1 MVKFFPPLNAQECPG
16 SADLYPKG
24 NSCGHIGL
32 IWGEV
37 GVGKSTLVF
46 QAALNEAS
54 EPSKLVLYVNTHQ
67 YPIFQRVNRLFQNFS
82 SLDKNQIKILNVG
95 SFHQLRNE
103 VIELEYLAYLAGKA
117 RSALT
122 LIIIDSITSLYSL
135 AIGKKESAVKRNQEL
150 NEIFGILKY
159 IAKRQNISI
168 LVTAEERFQDI
179 ENIIERKPAGGRI
192 MNYWVDFSLKIERGR
207 EDNTRSL
214 IIRKEPSGGQEKW
227 GALMTDTGLF
237 ATRKI

>member
-1 MVKFFPPLNAQECPG
+1 M
-16 SADLYPKG
+16 
-24 NSCGHIGL
+24 
-32 IWGEV
+32 
-37 GVGKSTLVF
+37 
-46 QAALNEAS
+46 
-54 EPSKLVLYVNTHQ
+54 
-67 YPIFQRVNRLFQNFS
+67 
-82 SLDKNQIKILNVG
+82 
-95 SFHQLRNE
+95 
-103 VIELEYLAYLAGKA
+103 
-117 RSALT
+117 
-122 LIIIDSITSLYSL
+122 
-135 AIGKKESAVKRNQEL
+135 
-150 NEIFGILKY
+150 KY

-237 ATRKI
+237 VTRNI